1 MSSFFHDMPAHVR
14 MVIDGAEVLVPH
26 ANALAFIKDG
36 YTQAATKAATK
47 ASVRETQRQS
57 HNAEN

>member
-1 MSSFFHDMPAHVR
+1 MPAHVR

-47 ASVRETQRQS
+47 ASVRETQRQC